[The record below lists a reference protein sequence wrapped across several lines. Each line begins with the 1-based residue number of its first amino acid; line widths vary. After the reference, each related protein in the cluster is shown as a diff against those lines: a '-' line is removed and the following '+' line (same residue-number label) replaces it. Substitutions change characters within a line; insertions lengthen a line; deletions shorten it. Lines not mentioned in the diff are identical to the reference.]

1 MFKYF
6 IISFIC
12 LITSNIYSKTI
23 KICYEDQDYSP
34 YISDLRYSH
43 KGRGIL
49 VDLVEMSVKSVG
61 LDVEFIRRPWKR
73 CLSMMK
79 NGSVD
84 AIFAALWTKE
94 REAWAAFPK
103 KKDNL
108 KKLDESLSLWDSQYV
123 VFKRVDSELS
133 YSGGKFKNVISGI
146 DAPPGYVAYKM
157 LKDMKVLSRSNNTPE
172 KGLKLVRLKRI
183 DGYVVERNIGNYIIN
198 KNKSND
204 VIDSIG
210 EVFFEGHWFLPF
222 SKKFY
227 KKSPEL
233 SSKIWNMIAIMK
245 KKNGSMLIK
254 KYSK

>member
-12 LITSNIYSKTI
+12 LSTTCTFSKTI

-34 YISDLRYSH
+34 YISDLRYSQ
-43 KGRGIL
+43 KGKGIL
-49 VDLVEMSVKSVG
+49 VDLVEMSVKKVG
-61 LDVEFIRRPWKR
+61 LKVEFIRRPWKR

-123 VFKRVDSELS
+123 VFKRVDSNLS
-133 YSGGKFKNVISGI
+133 YSGGKFKNINSGI

-183 DGYVVERNIGNYIIN
+183 DGYVVERNIGNFILN
-198 KNKSND
+198 RNKSND
-204 VIDSIG
+204 VIDSID

-227 KKSPEL
+227 KESPEI
-233 SSKIWNMIAIMK
+233 SRKIWNTIGHMK
-245 KKNGSMLIK
+245 KKYSSSLIE